1 MLRDQYRETKKG
13 GRPKDSKNI
22 KTIDLTGDNASQIIK
37 EMIVSPSNTNE
48 AINDDEF
55 ILITRLKTQAQIKVQ
70 TKAAL
75 PRLILKRF
83 RIEDNDNDND
93 NERETSGDEISE
105 IDNNNDY
112 ILPEELEEISKSSSE
127 RVMRSRKTRKKFR
140 KNLSY
145 H

>member
-13 GRPKDSKNI
+13 GRPKDSENI

-83 RIEDNDNDND
+83 RIEDNDNDN
-93 NERETSGDEISE
+93 ERETSGDEISE
-105 IDNNNDY
+105 INNNDDY
-112 ILPEELEEISKSSSE
+112 ILSEEPEEISKSSLR
-127 RVMRSRKTRKKFR
+127 RVIRSRETRKKPR
-140 KNLSY
+140 KDLSY
-145 H
+145 Y